1 METKLRNREEIDIT
15 NIKTEELEEIS
26 RKYPNGYIKKKEG
39 KIVWV
44 YLKDEETDDYAE
56 RLVKEA

>member
-1 METKLRNREEIDIT
+1 METELRNRKEIDVT
-15 NIKTEELEEIS
+15 NLKIKELKEIS

-44 YLKDEETDDYAE
+44 YTENEETDNYAE
-56 RLVKEA
+56 RVVEEA